1 MRGIIK
7 FFDDKKGYGFII
19 NEETNK
25 EIFVHFSS
33 IVMEGYKTLREKQ
46 VVTYDEDFDEKNNKP
61 RAINVVVV
69 SE

>member
-19 NEETNK
+19 NEETSK